1 MALLNGRPK
10 CSLQITQKHYYPHF
24 THGKTQ
30 TKKSQIF
37 IYEPINLNES
47 FCTEIYTHTQI

>member
-1 MALLNGRPK
+1 MTLLNGRPK
-10 CSLQITQKHYYPHF
+10 CPLEITQKHYYRHF

-37 IYEPINLNES
+37 IYQLIGLNES
-47 FCTEIYTHTQI
+47 LGT